1 MEPKTEQQN
10 NGGEENRTRG
20 ASRHWR
26 GEEVK
31 TLLLVWRERQA
42 WEEEESRAKYEAIS
56 SRLRELGVC
65 RDWLDCKAQCA
76 NMALPDWR
84 PTQALYKQTTQR
96 PYVEDEEQTEADRR
110 EEATNLP
117 EGNFHTKILYG
128 IRNLFLGAFYMEVF
142 FFTKSI
148 IF

>member
-10 NGGEENRTRG
+10 NAGERKRTRG
-20 ASRHWR
+20 ATRQWR

-31 TLLLVWRERQA
+31 NLVLVWRERQA
-42 WEEEESRAKYEAIS
+42 WEEEESRAKYDAIS

-65 RDWLDCKAQCA
+65 RDWLECKAQSA

-84 PTQALYKQTTQR
+84 PTQTRYKQTQR
-96 PYVEDEEQTEADRR
+96 PHMADEEQMEADRR

-117 EGNFHTKILYG
+117 EGNFHQKKMLNG
-128 IRNLFLGAFYMEVF
+128 IRNLFWERILYE
-142 FFTKSI
+142 KNI
-148 IF
+148 YINIYI